1 MDRYDPEVDRDAHDW
16 LAVDEDERLL
26 LVEGYHRDEKI
37 DMPEAAQRMHACLH
51 VAVENQLA
59 SHDKPVVQAL
69 DRLMREGLSR
79 HDAVHAIACV
89 VCEEVR
95 DLLERNVA
103 PRTASARYYADLER
117 LTAATWPRD
126 NDD

>member
-1 MDRYDPEVDRDAHDW
+1 MDRYDPEIDPDAQDW

-26 LVEGYHRDEKI
+26 LVERYHRDEEI

-59 SHDKPVVQAL
+59 SHDQPVVQAL
-69 DRLMREGLSR
+69 DRLTREGLSR

-89 VCEEVR
+89 VCEELR
-95 DLLERNVA
+95 DLLVRNVA
-103 PRTASARYYADLER
+103 PKTASARYYAALER
-117 LTAATWPRD
+117 LTAATWPK
-126 NDD
+126 DDDD